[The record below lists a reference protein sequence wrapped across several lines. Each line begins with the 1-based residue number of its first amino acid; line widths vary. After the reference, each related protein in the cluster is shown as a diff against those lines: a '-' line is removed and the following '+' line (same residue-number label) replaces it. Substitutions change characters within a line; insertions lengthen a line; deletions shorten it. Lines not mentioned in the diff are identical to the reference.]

1 MTAQETFVADGART
15 TLTSGITATDLTINV
30 SSTTGFPSVPFYAV
44 IDPGNASKREIVLID
59 SGTTAT
65 TMTMTGVGKRGMGA
79 TNGVTHDSGAVIGI
93 YPVSLL
99 WEDINDRVD
108 SVAATSINDHGNLGG
123 LNDDDHPQY
132 ALSAGDT
139 FTGAVSFA
147 DNNVSRANLIDF
159 SEQVQAV
166 THGSAGTLTVDY
178 TSGPIVA
185 LTLDANVTGVT
196 ISNGPTQGGSL
207 TFIITQGTGG
217 SKTMTWGSSFK
228 WAGGTAP
235 TLSTPTGSIDIVS
248 VVKPTGSTWYG
259 FLGGRAFA

>member
-44 IDPGNASKREIVLID
+44 IDPGNAAKREIVLVD

-65 TMTMTGVGKRGMGA
+65 TMTLTGVGKRGMGA
-79 TNGVTHDSGAVIGI
+79 TSGVDHDSGAVIGI

-108 SVAATSINDHGNLGG
+108 AVSATSVNDHGNLNG
-123 LNDDDHPQY
+123 LADDDHPQY

-139 FTGAVSFA
+139 FTGAVSFS

-159 SEQVQAV
+159 SEQVQAI
-166 THGSAGTLTVDY
+166 TQGTDSLALNY
-178 TSGPIVA
+178 TQGQIVA
-185 LTLDANVTGVT
+185 LTLNASITSFSITNP
-196 ISNGPTQGGSL
+196 PTQGGSL
-207 TFIITQGTGG
+207 TFVITQGTGG
-217 SKTMTWGSSFK
+217 SKTITWGASVK
-228 WAGGTAP
+228 WAGGTPP
-235 TLSTPTGSIDIVS
+235 TLSTATGDIDIVS
-248 VVKPTGSTWYG
+248 LIKPTGSTWYG
-259 FLGGRAFA
+259 FLGGKDFS